1 MDLLGA
7 CEVALNLAG
16 WPGQFVRPDGAWPY
30 EAASSPSRR
39 HLAFKE
45 WKKLTGQPDP
55 GSLAPFAMV
64 RSAKEL

>member
-7 CEVALNLAG
+7 CEVALNLASR
-16 WPGQFVRPDGAWPY
+16 PGQFVRPDGAWPY
-30 EAASSPSRR
+30 EVASSLSRR

-45 WKKLTGQPDP
+45 RKKLTGQPDP
-55 GSLAPFAMV
+55 RSLTPFAMV